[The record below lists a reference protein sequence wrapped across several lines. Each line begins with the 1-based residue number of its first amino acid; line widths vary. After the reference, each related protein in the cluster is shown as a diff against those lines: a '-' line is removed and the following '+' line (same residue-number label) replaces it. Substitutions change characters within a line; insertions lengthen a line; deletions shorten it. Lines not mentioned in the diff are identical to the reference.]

1 MLSSQGGQPSSVIQ
15 LHRKCYKCGQK
26 GHYAKSCPQN
36 QLSPVA
42 PVQDLSTIPRTSGD
56 KTHLIFGDCSKQD
69 AQNDQAQQQVIPVC
83 SDRTKHEQSKKGP
96 KEYLQGRVHHV
107 SAETI
112 RDNSPVILG
121 MLLVNSFP
129 ASVLIDPRATHS
141 FISAQFAAKHGILKL
156 PMRKRMV
163 VKSLEK
169 EQISSYICPRV
180 SMRIGEATFPEDLI
194 VMESTGIDIILGQ
207 KWSDR
212 NKLVMQPTKRL
223 IKIQTPSGEQIEHE
237 VQHTSN
243 SRHMCMKI

>member
-1 MLSSQGGQPSSVIQ
+1 M
-15 LHRKCYKCGQK
+15 
-26 GHYAKSCPQN
+26 
-36 QLSPVA
+36 
-42 PVQDLSTIPRTSGD
+42 PRM
-56 KTHLIFGDCSKQD
+56 I
-69 AQNDQAQQQVIPVC
+69 NDQDQQQAIPVC
-83 SDRTKHEQSKKGP
+83 SDRTKREQSKKGP

-112 RDNSPVILG
+112 RDDSPVILG

-141 FISAQFAAKHGILKL
+141 FISTQFAAKHEILKL

-163 VKSLEK
+163 VKSSGK

-207 KWSDR
+207 NWSDR
-212 NKLVMQPTKRL
+212 NKLVMQPTKRMV
-223 IKIQTPSGEQIEHE
+223 KVQTSSGEQIEHE

-243 SRHMCMKI
+243 SSHVGMRIQLRCE